1 MFTTALRGRSA
12 QRESPPMPGTD
23 STYGVR
29 SVSEWGGDSAHSA
42 RSGDER
48 AQHESEGDER
58 GDSVDGDAAFT
69 DCERAGEESPT
80 TAHIEDAKDWGGD
93 DRADSTAGEDTLS
106 ATPSPRPLPLSSLAP
121 SAQIIPPSPDDTA
134 HPEPELDTDSEAD
147 TGDMHL
153 SLHLREAASEP
164 SSPASYTSMPSYVAS
179 ISSVSRTSSPAPL
192 NLGFDT
198 GFTGFSGFAGRGM
211 GAGTG
216 TGSEELVLPTLS
228 LPSSSLHLSLRR
240 WEGSGARGIRV
251 ALLGTSEM
259 EKKLVRALGEREDL
273 VDMGRRG
280 EIGVVRNGKIAATL
294 ITGLGGDQ
302 VSPRNHGQID
312 ATSGRAGVV
321 SRC

>member
-1 MFTTALRGRSA
+1 
-12 QRESPPMPGTD
+12 MPGTD

-42 RSGDER
+42 PDRSGDER
-48 AQHESEGDER
+48 GDNGHDSEDYQQGGSVVGEPAGD
-58 GDSVDGDAAFT
+58 DG
-69 DCERAGEESPT
+69 ERAGEESST
-80 TAHIEDAKDWGGD
+80 TVHIGCMREDAKDWGAD
-93 DRADSTAGEDTLS
+93 DRADSTAGDDTLS
-106 ATPSPRPLPLSSLAP
+106 ATPSPRPLLSLAP

-134 HPEPELDTDSEAD
+134 HSELELDTDSEAD
-147 TGDMHL
+147 TGEMHL
-153 SLHLREAASEP
+153 SLHLREAPSEP

-192 NLGFDT
+192 NMGFDTGYT
-198 GFTGFSGFAGRGM
+198 GFTGFTGRGM
-211 GAGTG
+211 GAGAG

-240 WEGSGARGIRV
+240 WEGSGSRGIRV
-251 ALLGTSEM
+251 ALLGSSEM

-280 EIGVVRNGKIAATL
+280 EIGVVRNGEIAATL

-302 VSPRNHGQID
+302 VSPSNH
-312 ATSGRAGVV
+312 
-321 SRC
+321 